1 MTFFEGL
8 KGTYSKFFIGKYSN
22 QIGYHIYSYGL
33 LPLSNF
39 PIEDN
44 TSTNKVGYTYGR
56 IIFEYF
62 YYNGESWILEEET
75 IGGTTRDWYNI
86 YVDSNNNKYY
96 QHRFEFPNILLSYQ
110 QSYAMSLFHYGNN
123 SFAGTDKSPLAGSIS
138 LLGAFRFECSKSFK

>member
-8 KGTYSKFFIGKYSN
+8 KGTYSKFFIGKYN

-56 IIFEYF
+56 II
-62 YYNGESWILEEET
+62 L
-75 IGGTTRDWYNI
+75 NI
-86 YVDSNNNKYY
+86 FIITVNHGY
-96 QHRFEFPNILLSYQ
+96 
-110 QSYAMSLFHYGNN
+110 
-123 SFAGTDKSPLAGSIS
+123 
-138 LLGAFRFECSKSFK
+138 